1 MKARIYSSAFVS
13 AMIITTFASLLVIIL
28 LTQIDQIVHVVLYQ
42 FGLQFSYR
50 WVWPYWVYSG
60 IIIGFCWVNII
71 ASIGLV
77 NYFLKARR
85 QKAPLEQRGE
95 REVEVDDPQ
104 RGLGEFVES
113 SDVSGAQL
121 SEVSSGELAGQ
132 TEELVEAQ
140 IRESPLGLQ
149 RVEIKRFDVRR
160 PKDVVDSQC

>member
-1 MKARIYSSAFVS
+1 MEVKIHSLAFVS
-13 AMIITTFASLLVIIL
+13 AMIITTFASLLIIIL

-60 IIIGFCWVNII
+60 IIVGFSWVNII
-71 ASIGLV
+71 ASISLV
-77 NYFLKARR
+77 NCFLKARR
-85 QKAPLEQRGE
+85 QSVSLEQRGE
-95 REVEVDDPQ
+95 GEVDDPQ
-104 RGLGEFVES
+104 RSLGEYVEP

-121 SEVSSGELAGQ
+121 GEVSSDELAGR
-132 TEELVEAQ
+132 TEGLIVAQ

-149 RVEIKRFDVRR
+149 RVEIKKYDVRR

>member
-1 MKARIYSSAFVS
+1 MKVRIHSSAFVS
-13 AMIITTFASLLVIIL
+13 AMIITTFTSLLVIVL

-50 WVWPYWVYSG
+50 WVWPYWIYSG
-60 IIIGFCWVNII
+60 IVIGFSWVNII

-85 QKAPLEQRGE
+85 QAQRVPLEQRGE
-95 REVEVDDPQ
+95 GEVDDQ
-104 RGLGEFVES
+104 QMSLGEFVES
-113 SDVSGAQL
+113 SDVSEVQL
-121 SEVSSGELAGQ
+121 GEAPSEELAGQ
-132 TEELVEAQ
+132 TEGLIEVQ

-149 RVEIKRFDVRR
+149 RVEIKRYDVRH